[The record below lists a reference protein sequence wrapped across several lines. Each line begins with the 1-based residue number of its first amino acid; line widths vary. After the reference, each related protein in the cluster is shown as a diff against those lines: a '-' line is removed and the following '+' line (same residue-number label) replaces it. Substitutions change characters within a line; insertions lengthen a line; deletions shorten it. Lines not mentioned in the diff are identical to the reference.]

1 MNWVTEVLRRY
12 NLGEKFSAQQPLLLW
27 PETVGPQIAQIT
39 QPIRFSDGIL
49 TVAVTSAA
57 ARQELFLLRAQY
69 IARLNHAAGATVV
82 RDIRFIPG
90 RIPLPRRIPRP
101 PLDPHLPAEAS
112 HMFAGVPDPQLQRSF
127 TNLYVTLRQR
137 ERALL
142 AAGAKRCVRCGVVF
156 FGDGDLCPGCR
167 FDHSQSDESG

>member
-27 PETVGPQIAQIT
+27 PEIGGPQIARIT
-39 QPIRFSDGIL
+39 KPIRFTDGIL
-49 TVAVTSAA
+49 TVAVNSAA
-57 ARQELFLLRAQY
+57 ARQELFLLREQY
-69 IARLNHAAGATVV
+69 IARLNQAVGAAVV
-82 RDIRFIPG
+82 REIRFIPG
-90 RIPLPRRIPRP
+90 RIPLPRRIPHP
-101 PLDPHLPAEAS
+101 PHDPQLPADAA

-127 TNLYVTLRQR
+127 TRLYVTLRQR
-137 ERALL
+137 EAALL

-167 FDHSQSDESG
+167 FDHSQSVESG